1 MMNIKI
7 IEQNVMKIVRVSEI
21 FLVIHECISFDF
33 YSLHLDAHV
42 EHLSG
47 FSYKSSNVK
56 LHVESKGHKFESCLN
71 KDRFSYSLKIYGILF
86 HSRQEMTFLV
96 KWSYLCLVYQ

>member
-33 YSLHLDAHV
+33 YSLHLDANV

-47 FSYKSSNVK
+47 FSYKSSN
-56 LHVESKGHKFESCLN
+56 
-71 KDRFSYSLKIYGILF
+71 I
-86 HSRQEMTFLV
+86 
-96 KWSYLCLVYQ
+96 